1 MNPQH
6 YLSVD
11 ERLLGVCAYCG
22 GPPDT
27 RDHVPCKFLLDDPLP
42 DQLPVVDACTKCN
55 QGASLD
61 EEYFGCFLECVIVG
75 STDPGVLLREK
86 VKRALSRNGRLAER
100 IRASA
105 HANADGAL
113 LWTPEDDR
121 VRNVVAKLARGHAA
135 YELSITQIDDPDD
148 VHYFPLVSLSSE
160 DRAVF
165 ESAQSGQLRP
175 WPEIGSRAF
184 LRACGAELFSDQR
197 GPWVLV
203 RPGQYRYSVDQHGGV
218 RVQIVVGE
226 YLGCIVEWH

>member
-1 MNPQH
+1 MLLRTGREHRALSTAGAVGPPQSKTLCSTMNPQH

-61 EEYFGCFLECVIVG
+61 EEYFGCFLECVMVG
-75 STDPGVLLREK
+75 STDPGVLRREK
-86 VKRALSRNGRLAER
+86 VKRALSRNGGLAER

-121 VRNVVAKLARGHAA
+121 VRNVVVKLARGHAA

-148 VHYFPLVSLSSE
+148 VHYFPLVSPSSCE
-160 DRAVF
+160 A
-165 ESAQSGQLRP
+165 
-175 WPEIGSRAF
+175 SRGC
-184 LRACGAELFSDQR
+184 CGTER
-197 GPWVLV
+197 G
-203 RPGQYRYSVDQHGGV
+203 G
-218 RVQIVVGE
+218 
-226 YLGCIVEWH
+226 